1 MKAFIVVVNLGV
13 QTALQNIF
21 VMTGNGKLCG
31 GEEKRFFNGPKKYA
45 TRICLVVTEIIWLIF
60 NFSQSMNKDDA
71 TADTPLAHFLYA
83 GKI

>member
-31 GEEKRFFNGPKKYA
+31 GGRKAIFQWARKICYADLLGRNGDNMAYFQ
-45 TRICLVVTEIIWLIF
+45 L
-60 NFSQSMNKDDA
+60 
-71 TADTPLAHFLYA
+71 LA
-83 GKI
+83 INEQR